1 MATICFSSLT
11 YCNKYSLRDL
21 ISEKLKCYI
30 ATIAKDEI
38 SYASGSSLC
47 EHSVSF
53 FLLFHIA
60 SIKKVKAPRNIYVFT
75 RKLSK
80 KIKLMDILFL
90 TFIFFCQGN
99 PLATY
104 LIVLNLK
111 NIFKNIR
118 ILTYQIATS
127 LVSYPA
133 I

>member
-1 MATICFSSLT
+1 MKFPMLLVLVYVT
-11 YCNKYSLRDL
+11 
-21 ISEKLKCYI
+21 
-30 ATIAKDEI
+30 
-38 SYASGSSLC
+38 
-47 EHSVSF
+47 HSVSF

-60 SIKKVKAPRNIYVFT
+60 SIKKVKAPQNIYVFT

-80 KIKLMDILFL
+80 KIKLIDILFL